1 MTAAAWLAHANH
13 LPAIHPIGTGIASS
27 PEIGSERHAP
37 SGQAPLMVL
46 TDGNDPAFSFETV
59 VLPHLDG
66 AYNLACWLVQDR
78 SVAQDVVQ
86 DAVVRALTYFGSYR
100 GGDGRAWFLRIVRNT
115 AMTSLAARTK
125 LRAVSPESP
134 GGNSPDDTAAWVVPD
149 PADNPEQSFALAE
162 ARTALDRALAAMPVD
177 LRECLVLREL
187 EDLSYRD
194 IASITG
200 VPLGTVMSRL
210 SRARKLLTQATKH
223 TIGKGE
229 SP

>member
-1 MTAAAWLAHANH
+1 
-13 LPAIHPIGTGIASS
+13 
-27 PEIGSERHAP
+27 
-37 SGQAPLMVL
+37 MVL
-46 TDGNDPAFSFETV
+46 TDSNDPQFSFETV

-66 AYNLACWLVQDR
+66 AYNLAMWLVQNP
-78 SVAQDVVQ
+78 SFAQDIVQ
-86 DAVVRALTYFGSYR
+86 DAIVRALTYFPSYQ

-125 LRAVSPESP
+125 LSAISLDSP
-134 GGNSPDDTAAWVVPD
+134 GGNGLDDLAALIVPD
-149 PADNPEQSFALAE
+149 TADNPEQSFALGE
-162 ARTALDRALAAMPVD
+162 ARTALHRALAALPMD

-210 SRARKLLTQATKH
+210 SRARKVLAQTTKH
-223 TIGKGE
+223 LSGE
-229 SP
+229 GASP